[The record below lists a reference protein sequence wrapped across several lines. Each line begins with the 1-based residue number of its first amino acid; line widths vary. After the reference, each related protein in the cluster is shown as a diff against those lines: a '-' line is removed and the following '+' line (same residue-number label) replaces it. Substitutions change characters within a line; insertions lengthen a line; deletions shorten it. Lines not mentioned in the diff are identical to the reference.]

1 VPVHAL
7 QMLFYDRCGSIVRWR
22 GPRRAGRE
30 AAESGGGKRRGDAER
45 RRLEYARHGRSL
57 GGGSPLEEEVV
68 LTPSR
73 RQLRRREAGWEGS
86 PRQSPAP
93 RNTNRVEGGAIWVSL
108 LKKVKPV
115 STDRVVT

>member
-1 VPVHAL
+1 MPGKIGVKGL
-7 QMLFYDRCGSIVRWR
+7 
-22 GPRRAGRE
+22 RRAAGT
-30 AAESGGGKRRGDAER
+30 R
-45 RRLEYARHGRSL
+45 RRRALEYAQHGRSL
-57 GGGSPLEEEVV
+57 GGESPLEEEVV

-86 PRQSPAP
+86 PRQIPAP
-93 RNTNRVEGGAIWVSL
+93 GNTNRVEGVAIWVSL